1 MDNVINLS
9 QKIEEKENADK
20 NNIIVNRLNELLNK
34 AIING
39 LPEYEQE
46 EVASLHS
53 EYKAICDDAITESQF
68 KLAEFAI
75 IEMCE
80 MLVRYKILSDED
92 IEVIKDKY
100 HVM

>member
-34 AIING
+34 AIMNG
-39 LPEYEQE
+39 LPEDEQE

-53 EYKAICDDAITESQF
+53 EYNAISDDAIT
-68 KLAEFAI
+68 
-75 IEMCE
+75 
-80 MLVRYKILSDED
+80 
-92 IEVIKDKY
+92 
-100 HVM
+100 

>member
-1 MDNVINLS
+1 MGNVINL
-9 QKIEEKENADK
+9 KTKKEEKENADK
-20 NNIIVNRLNELLNK
+20 NNALLDRLNELLNK
-34 AIING
+34 AIMNG
-39 LPEYEQE
+39 LPEDEQE

-53 EYKAICDDAITESQF
+53 EYKAISDDAITESQV